1 MPPPPPSDGAFE
13 VDVDAIED
21 FQPTFNRLD
30 SRVSTATGKVSP
42 ASAEGLGIFSE
53 AQQVIRDH
61 DRLRTTYL
69 ARLEMLRAAVAIAN
83 AKTTRLIANYRGTET
98 TETSNMTA
106 LIGPLAN
113 VIQQIARKD

>member
-1 MPPPPPSDGAFE
+1 MPPPPPTDGRFE

-30 SRVSTATGKVSP
+30 SRVSTASGKVSP
-42 ASAEGLGIFSE
+42 ASAEGLGTFTD
-53 AQQVIRDH
+53 AMTVIRDH
-61 DRLRTTYL
+61 DRLRATYL
-69 ARLEMLRAAVAIAN
+69 TRLEMLRAAVAIAN
-83 AKTTRLIANYRGTET
+83 TKTTRLIANYRGTES

-106 LIGPLAN
+106 LLGPLAN